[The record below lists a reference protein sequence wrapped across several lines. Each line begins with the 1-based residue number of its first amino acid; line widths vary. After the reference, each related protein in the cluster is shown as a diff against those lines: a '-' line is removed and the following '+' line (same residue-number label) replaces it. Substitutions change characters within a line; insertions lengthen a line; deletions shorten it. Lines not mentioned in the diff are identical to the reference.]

1 VFLYAKCQTSQN
13 PIARF
18 DKQMNTIK
26 TLKKKKVTDCS
37 QFKRGIVV
45 DKMNRKKKLRIL
57 EMATT
62 VASKSNMKIK
72 HGAVIFYRNTL
83 VASGCNTRNYRLS
96 NTFSIHAEQNAL
108 NDFFKKNKHKCGF
121 NYFSLFVV
129 RLSDTGILMNSK
141 PCLNCSRTLNGV
153 SCINRV
159 FYS

>member
-1 VFLYAKCQTSQN
+1 VY
-13 PIARF
+13 
-18 DKQMNTIK
+18 
-26 TLKKKKVTDCS
+26 
-37 QFKRGIVV
+37 
-45 DKMNRKKKLRIL
+45 KMNRKKKLQIIEIAR
-57 EMATT
+57 T

-72 HGAVIFYRNTL
+72 HGAVICYKNTI

-96 NTFSIHAEQNAL
+96 NKFSIHAEQNAL

-129 RLSDTGILMNSK
+129 RLSDTGVLMNSR
-141 PCLNCSRTLNGV
+141 PCLNCTITLNAV